1 MRCRSGTGVGGAEEP
16 SALVVRV
23 FEHRFEMLAQLF
35 WVVVTVRRDGVL
47 HCGVEH
53 FRFGARNLQSA
64 ALLARIIPAID
75 RFTLCHNNLLS
86 FSSVPPNLSA
96 PDRCARLVSLPYK
109 PWRFFLPD

>member
-1 MRCRSGTGVGGAEEP
+1 MPCRSGTGVGGAEEP

-64 ALLARIIPAID
+64 ALLARIIPPID
-75 RFTLCHNNLLS
+75 RFPLCNNIPLS
-86 FSSVPPNLSA
+86 FSSLPPH
-96 PDRCARLVSLPYK
+96 PSLP
-109 PWRFFLPD
+109 PPFPLLTS